1 MARLWT
7 QPGQD
12 ANGCAAVN
20 GVRASLAVAASQHA
34 LCAYC
39 RQNPRGG
46 EGRVGGARV
55 SAHVFVG
62 GASGDVAGA
71 VVVAVAAWS
80 TAAGTTWVP
89 AVPVADPEADA
100 EADGLPATAA
110 AATAAARH
118 APKARLIAH
127 ARGKGVLLRVLFVTA
142 PRTTPSVK
150 AAARILL

>member
-1 MARLWT
+1 MFADTAR
-7 QPGQD
+7 
-12 ANGCAAVN
+12 
-20 GVRASLAVAASQHA
+20 
-34 LCAYC
+34 
-39 RQNPRGG
+39 RQVHHLRHS
-46 EGRVGGARV
+46 RLDLFRR
-55 SAHVFVG
+55 
-62 GASGDVAGA
+62 DVAGA

>member
-1 MARLWT
+1 ML
-7 QPGQD
+7 P
-12 ANGCAAVN
+12 V
-20 GVRASLAVAASQHA
+20 
-34 LCAYC
+34 
-39 RQNPRGG
+39 P
-46 EGRVGGARV
+46 
-55 SAHVFVG
+55 
-62 GASGDVAGA
+62 
-71 VVVAVAAWS
+71 VVVAGRLAAWS
-80 TAAGTTWVP
+80 TAGRGGRRGFRR
-89 AVPVADPEADA
+89 VPVADPEADA